1 MMVSQFKRR
10 TGEQG
15 LGFAARMGVSLVLV
29 RPVPLEK
36 PLATHKLVKLT
47 PPKTSIPTIT
57 LLRNKCIVQN
67 LTLSGTNLT
76 PFLTSLVSPLQELL
90 SHPTSPT
97 PTNRFYLKE
106 R

>member
-1 MMVSQFKRR
+1 MMVSQFKRG
-10 TGEQG
+10 TGEHG

-29 RPVPLEK
+29 RLVPLEK

-47 PPKTSIPTIT
+47 PPKTSIPAIT